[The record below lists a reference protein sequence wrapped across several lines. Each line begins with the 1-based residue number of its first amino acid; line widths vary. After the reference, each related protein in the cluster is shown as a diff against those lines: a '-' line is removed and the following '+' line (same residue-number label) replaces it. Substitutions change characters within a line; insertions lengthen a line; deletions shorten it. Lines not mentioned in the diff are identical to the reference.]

1 MFKQYYLKAQQA
13 LLKLLGVSELPVE
26 GKALNLS
33 EDQKAKVT
41 EAFGADFL
49 KTFTDAT
56 LKFNAA
62 EQAEAVQK
70 EQAKKEANDAIKL
83 LQAEIEKLAETN
95 ANQQQQIEQLAELPA
110 NDAKVIVMAGQKD
123 AGAVVIAVKGSTN
136 STHLFDAN
144 KFAFKNESER
154 QLVAEIMALDE
165 NRVWNQKAHQALLQ
179 MQGVSYAI
187 PTAEIE
193 YGQLATDFN
202 KYWKLIR
209 QDIRTLPYVTSA
221 FDTLIPIMSGIS
233 DKAVGFNLFLDE
245 LTQAYQSNFV
255 EKGAF
260 RFEPETQTVRD
271 VEVAYEFKNLK
282 ELERNWIGVITGA
295 NMTSSPIK
303 LSFVAYLAEH
313 MIKKII
319 MERDTRTANGRYKA
333 PVPGVPGKAINGA
346 DGVYEVLN
354 DKIAELKVR
363 TFKLGVITDSNIH
376 LKLRTAA
383 EMVPKKYRDS
393 LQLDFWVPQG
403 FIRKY
408 NDALNVSYGPSR
420 PNRADIDHID
430 GFKNMKLKEIPYSDG
445 RMRIFIT
452 LPGNVTRLE
461 NLPGEAFSGMRMKEE
476 IKSIKMNSV
485 WKEGAMFHLAGPKAA
500 SEAALEARDYDQQA
514 IWCNEID
521 FDPDYF
527 IEIEKDDATP
537 SVADHTSL
545 ISVENTN
552 LVTITNIDDAPVGKE
567 IRIKAGFNN
576 SIQITNTNNFSL
588 LPTPWV
594 PTQGDI
600 IVLKKRTDGKFIE
613 LQRIDAET
621 ANAVILAANATTADG
636 SVGEFFITSANSG
649 ATALTNITNSVPG
662 VVYKIQGGSAT
673 NSTTIA
679 NSGNFVL
686 SNAMT
691 LGLGAWI
698 ELEKS
703 ASDGKF
709 YEIRRS
715 A

>member
-1 MFKQYYLKAQQA
+1 MFKQKYLEAREA
-13 LLKLLGVSELPVE
+13 LLKFLGISALPIE

-33 EDQKAKVT
+33 EEQSAKVT
-41 EAFGADFL
+41 EVFGADFL
-49 KTFTDAT
+49 KLFANAT
-56 LKFNAA
+56 KNFEALEAA
-62 EQAEAVQK
+62 EESQR
-70 EQAKKEANDAIKL
+70 EQAKKAANDAIKL
-83 LQAEIEKLAETN
+83 MQAEIEKLNQLN
-95 ANQQQQIEQLAELPA
+95 ATQQHQIEQLAELPA
-110 NDAKVIVMAGQKD
+110 TDAKVVVMGAPKEA
-123 AGAVVIAVKGSTN
+123 AGAAIAVKGSKN

-144 KFAFKNESER
+144 QFAFNDENQKR
-154 QLVAEIMALDE
+154 LAAEIMAISDK
-165 NRVWNQKAHQALLQ
+165 RPWNQKAHQALLAA
-179 MQGVSYAI
+179 QGISYAI
-187 PTAEIE
+187 PEASIE
-193 YGQLATDFN
+193 YDQLADDFN
-202 KYWKLIR
+202 KLWKSR
-209 QDIRTLPYVTSA
+209 PDIKSLPIPPSA
-221 FDTLIPIMSGIS
+221 FDGLFSTMYGVS
-233 DKAVGFNLFLDE
+233 DKAVGFNMFMDE
-245 LTQAYQSNFV
+245 LTQAYQSAFV
-255 EKGAF
+255 EKGSF
-260 RFEPETQTVRD
+260 SFEPETQEVKD
-271 VEVAYEFKNLK
+271 VELAYEFKNLK
-282 ELERNWIGVITGA
+282 ELERNWIGSLLGA
-295 NMTSSPIK
+295 NQTSSPIK
-303 LSFVAYLAEH
+303 LSFVAYIAEF
-313 MIKKII
+313 MIKKIVQ
-319 MERDTRTANGRYKA
+319 ERDTRTGNGRYKA

-354 DKIAELKVR
+354 DKIAERKIRV
-363 TFKLGVITDSNIH
+363 FNLGVITDSNIH
-376 LKLRTAA
+376 LQYRKAA
-383 EMVPKKYRDS
+383 EMLPSIYRDM
-393 LQLDFWVPQG
+393 LQFECWVPQG
-403 FIRKY
+403 SIRKY
-408 NDALNVSYGPSR
+408 NDALNASYGPSR

-430 GFKNMKLKEIPYSDG
+430 GFKNIKLREVPYSNG

-452 LPGNVTRLE
+452 IPGNVERLANKPNE
-461 NLPGEAFSGMRMKEE
+461 HITGMRMKEE
-476 IKSIKMNSV
+476 IKSVKMNNV
-485 WKEGAMFHLAGPKAA
+485 WKEGTFFHIAGPKAS
-500 SEAALEARDYDQQA
+500 SEAALAVRGYEHQA

-521 FDPDYF
+521 FDPDHF

-686 SNAMT
+686 SNVMT

>member
-1 MFKQYYLKAQQA
+1 MFKQKYLQAQAA
-13 LLKLLGVSELPVE
+13 LLKLLGISALPVE

-49 KTFTDAT
+49 TVFADAT

-62 EQAEAVQK
+62 EAAEATQRD
-70 EQAKKEANDAIKL
+70 QAKKEANDAIKL
-83 LQAEIEKLAETN
+83 LQAEIEKLTETT
-95 ANQQQQIEQLAELPA
+95 ATQQQQIEQLAELPA
-110 NDAKVIVMAGQKD
+110 SDAKVIVMGAPKEA
-123 AGAVVIAVKGSTN
+123 AGAVIAVKGSAK

-144 KFAFKNESER
+144 LFAYADENQKR
-154 QLVAEIMALDE
+154 LATEIMAITD
-165 NRVWNQKAHQALLQ
+165 NRPWNQRAHQALLSA
-179 MQGVSYAI
+179 QGYSYAI
-187 PTAEIE
+187 PEATIE
-193 YGQLATDFN
+193 YDQLADDFN
-202 KYWKLIR
+202 KYWKSR
-209 QDIRTLPYVTSA
+209 PDIKSLPIPPSA
-221 FDTLIPIMSGIS
+221 FDGLFPMMSGIS
-233 DKAVGFNLFLDE
+233 DKMVGFNLFMEE
-245 LTQAYQSNFV
+245 LTQAYQSAFV
-255 EKGAF
+255 EKGSF
-260 RFEPETQTVRD
+260 SFEPETQEMRD
-271 VEVAYEFKNLK
+271 VELAYEFRNLK
-282 ELERNWIGVITGA
+282 ELERNWIGVLLGA
-295 NMTSSPIK
+295 NQTSSPIK
-303 LSFVAYLAEH
+303 LSFVSYIADF
-313 MIKKII
+313 MIKKVVQ
-319 MERDTRTANGRYKA
+319 ERDTRTGNGRYKA
-333 PVPGVPGKAINGA
+333 PTPGIPGKAINAA
-346 DGVYEVLN
+346 DGIYEVLN

-363 TFKLGVITDSNIH
+363 VFNLGLITDSNIH
-376 LKLRTAA
+376 LQYRKAA
-383 EMVPKKYRDS
+383 EMLPSIYREM
-393 LQLDFWVPQG
+393 LQFECWVPQG
-403 FIRKY
+403 SIRKY
-408 NDALNVSYGPSR
+408 NDALNASYGPSR

-430 GFKNMKLKEIPYSDG
+430 GFKNIKLREVPYSNG
-445 RMRIFIT
+445 RMRFFIT
-452 LPGNVTRLE
+452 LPGNGNRGE
-461 NLPGEAFSGMRMKEE
+461 NKPNEHITGMRMKEE
-476 IKSIKMNSV
+476 IKSVKMNNV
-485 WKEGAMFHLAGPKAA
+485 WKEGTFFHIAGPKAS
-500 SEAALEARDYDQQA
+500 SEAALAVRGYEHQA

-588 LPTPWV
+588 LPTSWV